1 MPLTRFRTSW
11 PLRKTYRVDAE
22 KGYVKGSLE
31 GLSSTFTRIP
41 DWPCSL
47 EALPDLY
54 EEAKEDAFAIGFFDP
69 DVPTGSSFTRKGLTK
84 SQRVG
89 VMLFDIEWLVS
100 DISPALCA
108 PLHVHRTFLLRSL
121 GLPSNIATFLT
132 SSSSFGI
139 ANYGDESKVRKEYR
153 FHLWIALQEEAA
165 WKEIGEIVTAS
176 PLNGFVDLS
185 IFNPG
190 QPILVAPP
198 HLLEG
203 VERLAE
209 RPEGLLTKG
218 EGLALSSLKSVAIP
232 PESEPFRE
240 AKRQRKGL
248 KKGKPIE
255 VSGKSKSHALE
266 TLINAYGR
274 IGGNELYRPIHAEVA
289 RLGSGKNVIQE
300 IFDFGEWKERGLSD
314 LESKERRVL
323 EICQEEAELFL
334 WSEFNPEK
342 TIYDHPESEAV
353 SAFLEKGLQ
362 EGILVCSWSEG
373 SGKTDK
379 LLKKIEASAPQ
390 DAKMAYICHLIAP
403 CAQFSNEN
411 SKWSNYGQIGKEEG
425 LSERER
431 KIRFCPQEQRLAI
444 CLPSIYAIKD
454 VHYDILILDEIQH
467 MLMTCLS
474 TATPSFYT
482 GDKNIKER
490 QRLFGHL
497 INLCINAKLIVA
509 LDASV
514 DSVTGWFFNE
524 IVKLRNKPTHRTH
537 LAHDFDW
544 MRTKKNLSFHTEE
557 QLIAEIGEDW
567 DGTPIVIHTDFSDDY
582 GSQSK
587 IARLLPK
594 ICGVE
599 PEQIFSIDGYTASR
613 EGSLQ
618 HAFKSNPNEVFPELL
633 KKGYRVFILSPVV
646 GIGFSYTGTE
656 IPRVYGI
663 FRNALLTARDI
674 KQNLCRIRRAKTLKF
689 FVTPGK
695 GKSDDSY
702 QTMLNRAREEAREA
716 SQLHNY
722 WYEGNKRFDVLYAL
736 LNNGSRKS
744 FLKELKRNCID
755 FHYVPKNYLSG
766 KAKEIASLIKEDDFS
781 DIQKRWEGKFSEEFV
796 QITEEGTEWD
806 AQSKKL
812 AMKLWNGENKNQILQ
827 YQHFMIKALNE
838 EGFTENEQ
846 VSWTRFL
853 FSILSRLLESG
864 ADAGDFWKWYCQS
877 ERESCDGVILV
888 SDWNEHERVINEH
901 RKEIHKSLY
910 WKNRVDPPGL
920 ITLLKRFCEFHAI
933 ALALREPKSLEK
945 GLGKKALAK
954 KIGKELK
961 KTKTYKHLR
970 VTSPE
975 IFKQVLEIVLK
986 KVEEGKALTEDEESL
1001 FNNQTYGVTL
1011 TKWSVRPAALEINF
1025 PDRFF
1030 KSFSDSFIGVPKNI
1044 EKNLQGA
1051 FSDE

>member
-1 MPLTRFRTSW
+1 
-11 PLRKTYRVDAE
+11 VDAG
-22 KGYVKGSLE
+22 KGHVKGSLE

-132 SSSSFGI
+132 PSSSFGI

-153 FHLWIALQEEAA
+153 FHLWIALQEKAA

-198 HLLEG
+198 LLLEG

-209 RPEGLLTKG
+209 RPEGLLTEG

-240 AKRQRKGL
+240 AKRQRKEL
-248 KKGKPIE
+248 KKGKAIE
-255 VSGKSKSHALE
+255 VSGESKSHALE

-314 LESKERRVL
+314 LESKERWAL
-323 EICQEEAELFL
+323 EKCQEEAELFL
-334 WSEFNPEK
+334 WTEFNPER

-353 SAFLEKGLQ
+353 SAFLEKGLE

-379 LLKKIEASAPQ
+379 LLKKIEASAPE
-390 DAKMAYICHLIAP
+390 DAKMAYVCHLIAP

-431 KIRFCPQEQRLAI
+431 KLRFCPQEQRLAI

-474 TATPSFYT
+474 TATPYYYL
-482 GDKNIKER
+482 GDENKKDR

-557 QLIAEIGEDW
+557 QLIAEIGEAW
-567 DGTPIVIHTDFSDDY
+567 DGTPIVIHTDFSDDF
-582 GSQSK
+582 GSQGK
-587 IARLLPK
+587 IARLLPR
-594 ICGVE
+594 ICGVK
-599 PEQIFSIDGYTASR
+599 PEQIFTIDGHTASR

-633 KKGYRVFILSPVV
+633 EKGYRVFILSPVV

-656 IPRVYGI
+656 IQRVYGI

-674 KQNLCRIRRAKTLKF
+674 KQNLCRIRRAKSINF
-689 FVTPGK
+689 FVTTG
-695 GKSDDSY
+695 GGASDDY
-702 QTMLNRAREEAREA
+702 NYRMMLKRAREEAVEA
-716 SQLHNY
+716 SELHNL
-722 WYEGNKRFDVLYAL
+722 WLEGSKRFDVLYAL
-736 LNNGSRKS
+736 LNNGSRNS
-744 FLKELKRNCID
+744 FLNELKRNCIE
-755 FHYVPKNYLSG
+755 FSFVQKNYLES
-766 KAKEIASLIKEDDFS
+766 KAKEISGILKDDDFTE
-781 DIQKRWEGKFSEEFV
+781 IQKRWKGKFSEDFI
-796 QITEEGTEWD
+796 QISEEGTEWD
-806 AQSKKL
+806 IGSKKL
-812 AMKLWNGENKNQILQ
+812 AMKLWNSDNQNQILQ
-827 YQHFMIKALNE
+827 YQIFMMKALEE

-846 VSWTRFL
+846 VKWTNWIFVK
-853 FSILSRLLESG
+853 LSSLLDSG
-864 ADAGDFWKWYCQS
+864 ANVGQFWNWYHKS
-877 ERESCDGVILV
+877 KRKSCGGVILV
-888 SDWNEHERVINEH
+888 SHWNAHERVINEN

-920 ITLLKRFCEFHAI
+920 ITLLKRFCEFHAL
-933 ALALREPKSLEK
+933 ALTLREPLPLPYEGKTRI
-945 GLGKKALAK
+945 GKKTLAK
-954 KIGKELK
+954 RIGKELK
-961 KTKTYKHLR
+961 KSNIYKHLR
-970 VTSPE
+970 ITRPE
-975 IFKQVLEIVLK
+975 IFEQVLEIIQR
-986 KVEEGKALTEDEESL
+986 KVEEGRKLTEDEESL
-1001 FNNQTYGVTL
+1001 FKNQTYEVTL

-1030 KSFSDSFIGVPKNI
+1030 KSFSDSFIGLPKNV